1 MARDKFAA
9 GTAIKITSTIKDAD
23 NVLTTPTSCT
33 ITIRK
38 GSETPVVAAQS
49 MSEESTGVMTYVWQ
63 SATSTPEGIY
73 GVTTAAV
80 YSGYTSIEET
90 EDLIYLKS

>member
-38 GSETPVVAAQS
+38 GSATPGNRRQALQREFMV
-49 MSEESTGVMTYVWQ
+49 
-63 SATSTPEGIY
+63 
-73 GVTTAAV
+73 
-80 YSGYTSIEET
+80 
-90 EDLIYLKS
+90 